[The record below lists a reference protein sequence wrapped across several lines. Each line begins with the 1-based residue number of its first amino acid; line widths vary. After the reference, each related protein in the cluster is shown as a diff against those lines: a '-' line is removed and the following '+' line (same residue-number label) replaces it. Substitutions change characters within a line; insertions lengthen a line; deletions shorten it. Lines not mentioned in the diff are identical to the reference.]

1 MTDDNHNLGRRRLL
15 QSVAASW
22 MLSVSRVGFAASSQ
36 VVAVRVW
43 PASSYTRLTLES
55 STPLKYKH
63 FTLTNPHRLV
73 IDIEGVHLNSVLNGV
88 GKQIQ
93 QNDPFIKQAR
103 VGQFDKTTVRLVM
116 ELKKQINPHVFTLKP
131 VAGIH
136 NRLVVDLYPQ
146 EGAVSAEDDPLL
158 ALLEDYNKG
167 DVARTLPPETAKDGK
182 AGRERPLIIMLDPGH
197 GGEDREPS
205 ANIRRVRK
213 ISFC

>member
-1 MTDDNHNLGRRRLL
+1 MTDDNHNFGRRRLL

-88 GKQIQ
+88 GKQIP

-103 VGQFDKTTVRLVM
+103 VGQFDKTTGRRVM

-136 NRLVVDLYPQ
+136 NRLVVDL
-146 EGAVSAEDDPLL
+146 
-158 ALLEDYNKG
+158 
-167 DVARTLPPETAKDGK
+167 
-182 AGRERPLIIMLDPGH
+182 
-197 GGEDREPS
+197 
-205 ANIRRVRK
+205 
-213 ISFC
+213 